1 MHLCK
6 IIQKNWL
13 KLRNFRLLQPTFPK
27 PKQPVENYTGY
38 QFPEQISKREIQDV
52 NTRNNKNLPPDRR
65 MGNIHRLQ
73 GCLLPHTNPGSTY
86 IITSR
91 VNPTNSKHYLMAC
104 PQLPLSS
111 LLFTE
116 GGQTSHKDI
125 RIYLDDWLVRARS
138 HQACLQNTQ
147 KLVALSGAALD
158 GEQRKTKTG
167 PQTSLQLCR
176 LPVRSTG
183 RSDQPQSIGR
193 P

>member
-1 MHLCK
+1 MPLCK

-27 PKQPVENYTGY
+27 LKQPVENYTGY

-91 VNPTNSKHYLMAC
+91 VSPTNSKHYLLAC
-104 PQLPLSS
+104 PQLPWSS

-116 GGQTSHKDI
+116 GGQTNGFTQGYKNLP
-125 RIYLDDWLVRARS
+125 RRLVGQS
-138 HQACLQNTQ
+138 QIPPS
-147 KLVALSGAALD
+147 LSP
-158 GEQRKTKTG
+158 EYTKT
-167 PQTSLQLCR
+167 SSS
-176 LPVRSTG
+176 VRSC
-183 RSDQPQSIGR
+183 IGW
-193 P
+193 